1 MFSVYV
7 LPLLK
12 ENNFCPG
19 SEEKKNLKVT
29 FWRAQV
35 HKVNVLPFTCSSVLI
50 VFYQPLLLQPTT
62 GFS

>member
-19 SEEKKNLKVT
+19 SEEKKKSKSNFLEG
-29 FWRAQV
+29 
-35 HKVNVLPFTCSSVLI
+35 SS
-50 VFYQPLLLQPTT
+50 T
-62 GFS
+62 